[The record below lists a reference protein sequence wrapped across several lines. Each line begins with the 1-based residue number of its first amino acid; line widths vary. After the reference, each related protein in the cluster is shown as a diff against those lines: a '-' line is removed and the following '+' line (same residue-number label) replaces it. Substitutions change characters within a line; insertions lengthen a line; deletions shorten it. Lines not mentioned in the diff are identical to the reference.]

1 MKIGPET
8 ISQSITINKTTVRPS
23 GTYTITYTN
32 GTSEGIMHIKDATG
46 NHDGSFS
53 ISGNELTTY
62 SGVMDLGGG
71 ITFEEWDTWEK
82 TGNSFES
89 VASEK
94 IEGNNVETLSGCI
107 GSLMGNNNMI
117 GN

>member
-1 MKIGPET
+1 
-8 ISQSITINKTTVRPS
+8 
-23 GTYTITYTN
+23 
-32 GTSEGIMHIKDATG
+32 MHIKDATG